1 MKYIINNEE
10 NDLFVRDK
18 LEEVPNGKIVLFRYK
33 YCLTLDYEIRM
44 KLLKEPVRLEKLDR
58 DENIEFNPYFELTS
72 HNTHIPKY
80 QVNTVNKF

>member
-44 KLLKEPVRLEKLDR
+44 KQLKEPVRLEKLDR

-80 QVNTVNKF
+80 EVNIVYKF